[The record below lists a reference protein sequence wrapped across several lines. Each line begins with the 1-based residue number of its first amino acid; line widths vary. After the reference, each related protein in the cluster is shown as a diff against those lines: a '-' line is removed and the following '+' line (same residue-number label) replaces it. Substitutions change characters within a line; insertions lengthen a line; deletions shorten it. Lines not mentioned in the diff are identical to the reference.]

1 MLRLRGDAAQ
11 SMQLLLTGAED
22 KTIAA
27 GGAAQVL
34 IYWLLIVHGVVGVQS
49 RRDGV
54 TARTAATPAGK
65 AFCLRP

>member
-1 MLRLRGDAAQ
+1 
-11 SMQLLLTGAED
+11 MQLLLTGAED

-34 IYWLLIVHGVVGVQS
+34 INWLLIVHGVVGVQS

-65 AFCLRP
+65 AFC